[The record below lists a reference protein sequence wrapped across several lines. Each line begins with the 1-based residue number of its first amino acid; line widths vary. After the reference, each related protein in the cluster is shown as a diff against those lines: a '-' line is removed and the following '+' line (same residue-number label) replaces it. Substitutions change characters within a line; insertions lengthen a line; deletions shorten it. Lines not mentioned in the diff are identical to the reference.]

1 MKKLRLALVVS
12 FVVCS
17 FFAHAEQVAPKIDLT
32 GTYDVGTFTPLERP
46 ERFGESLHLTPE
58 QANEISARYETL
70 LRADQVAERKELQST
85 TYVSQGYNLFWVDF
99 GEGPNVIDG
108 KFRTSILI
116 EPSDGRKPAMTKY
129 GAERLQGFLDAWR
142 LVWRNP
148 DPTVGLDGSR
158 AWWVDDGD
166 PSGPYDHIEQRSL
179 AERCIVGSR
188 STAGPPMLP
197 NIYNNFKRIVQT
209 DDAVMIL
216 TEMIHDARVVRMDQ
230 PHRPRAIRTWLG
242 DSVGRWEG
250 ATLVVDTT
258 NFTETPALS
267 GADENLHVIEKFTKQ
282 EDGSMLYQF
291 EIDDPTIW
299 TVPWKGD
306 YIWRAA
312 QGKVYEFACH
322 EGNYAIGNVLRGA
335 RLLEANW

>member
-1 MKKLRLALVVS
+1 
-12 FVVCS
+12 
-17 FFAHAEQVAPKIDLT
+17 
-32 GTYDVGTFTPLERP
+32 
-46 ERFGESLHLTPE
+46 
-58 QANEISARYETL
+58 
-70 LRADQVAERKELQST
+70 
-85 TYVSQGYNLFWVDF
+85 
-99 GEGPNVIDG
+99 
-108 KFRTSILI
+108 
-116 EPSDGRKPAMTKY
+116 
-129 GAERLQGFLDAWR
+129 
-142 LVWRNP
+142 
-148 DPTVGLDGSR
+148 
-158 AWWVDDGD
+158 
-166 PSGPYDHIEQRSL
+166 
-179 AERCIVGSR
+179 
-188 STAGPPMLP
+188 MLP

-299 TVPWKGD
+299 TVPWKGE